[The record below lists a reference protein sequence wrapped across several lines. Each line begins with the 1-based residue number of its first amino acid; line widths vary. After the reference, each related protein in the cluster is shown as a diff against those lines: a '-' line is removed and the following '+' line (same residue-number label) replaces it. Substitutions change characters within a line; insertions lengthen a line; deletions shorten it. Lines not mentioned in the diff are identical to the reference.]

1 MDNQVPQ
8 QPKPNPP
15 AATQPTAPVANPVTA
30 TAPKPAAAAVAL
42 PKDQGKSNRR
52 LIIGCLSA
60 FGCSIFLFIGILFA
74 FLAFSSPDNP
84 SPIFGFLGV
93 PAGEVVNVLITLVNL
108 IFLVLVFIAFI
119 FVIIGIF
126 KITTAKKD
134 DKDAKRRGT
143 MFTFGAL
150 AAMVLLIF
158 IWVFAYFF
166 LAPRRTTAIKTPIMT
181 DPVKTTGLTA
191 PVTVKFDGSKA
202 SINKKTFDVLSYD
215 WDFGDGASARGNPQ
229 THTFTDLGNFD
240 VKLTITVK
248 EKATQKEQ
256 ALPPFT
262 RSVTIENKTADVI
275 IKADPQK
282 GVAPLTVNFDGSD
295 SKTPNGELT
304 AYAWDLDNNGSF
316 DDGNEATISS
326 TFEKV
331 GTYKVSL
338 RVTDSTGALATNS
351 IEIEA
356 TVPDAPVAV
365 IEVEGAQGDSLEL
378 NKAYVFSGAA
388 STSPTGKIEKYS
400 WDFGDN
406 GKTSTRSATHA
417 YKEVGDYDVILT
429 VLDSSK
435 KKGEVT
441 KRFSVKAP
449 DSAPLASLKTTPE
462 PANGVVSGQAPFDVI
477 FDASGSQDANEN
489 IVEYAWD
496 FDGDGKTDDANAVT
510 SHKFLIAGNYNVSL
524 TVTDSDDLST
534 KAQVVVK
541 VDAAGL
547 RADIAADPIAGV
559 VPLTV
564 KFDASGSSYP
574 EGRIVSFEWDFGDG
588 TPPRTDA
595 SKVSYQYTA
604 VGTFTAKV
612 TAITQD
618 NKRAQAQVPIN
629 VRPVPVKACFEPSV
643 SSGKAPLEVQFDPTC
658 STGTVVKYRWNFA
671 NLGKSTDRK
680 PKFEFRDP
688 GTYDVSLEVADN
700 QNVVDTFTSKVTVE
714 AK

>member
-1 MDNQVPQ
+1 MDNQPTPNNPTP
-8 QPKPNPP
+8 PKTPAPAPAAPP
-15 AATQPTAPVANPVTA
+15 AQAQKPV
-30 TAPKPAAAAVAL
+30 AAVAVL
-42 PKDQGKSNRR
+42 PKDQSKSNKR
-52 LIIGCLSA
+52 LIVGCLSA
-60 FGCSIFLFIGILFA
+60 FGCSLFLFIGILFA
-74 FLAFSSPDNP
+74 FLAFGSNDN
-84 SPIFGFLGV
+84 PIFGFLGV
-93 PAGEVVNVLITLVNL
+93 PPGEVVNVLITLVNL

-119 FVIIGIF
+119 FVVIGIF

-134 DKDAKRRGT
+134 DKDAKRKGT
-143 MFTFGAL
+143 IFTFGAL
-150 AAMVLLIF
+150 AIMVLLIF

-166 LAPRRTTAIKTPIMT
+166 LAPKRTASVKTPIIT
-181 DPVKTTGLTA
+181 EPVKTTGLTA
-191 PVTVKFDGSKA
+191 PVTVKFDASKA
-202 SINKKTFDVLSYD
+202 SINKSTFDILSYD
-215 WDFGDGASARGNPQ
+215 WNFGDGASARGNPQ
-229 THTFTDLGNFD
+229 THTFTDLGNFK
-240 VKLTITVK
+240 VKLTVTVK

-256 ALPPFT
+256 PLEFT
-262 RSVTIENKTADVI
+262 RDVTIQNKTADVI

-295 SKTPNGELT
+295 SKAPNGELT
-304 AYAWDLDNNGSF
+304 AFAWDLDDDGSF
-316 DDGNEATISS
+316 DDGAQSTAAF

-351 IEIEA
+351 TEIET
-356 TVPDAPVAV
+356 TVPDTPIAA
-365 IEVEGAQGDSLEL
+365 ITAEGVEGDTLEL
-378 NKAYVFSGAA
+378 NKAYVFSGAS

-406 GKTSTRSATHA
+406 GKASTRSATHS
-417 YKEVGDYDVILT
+417 YKEAGDYDVVLT
-429 VLDSSK
+429 VTDSSK
-435 KKGEVT
+435 KQGQVT
-441 KRFSVKAP
+441 KRFTVNAP
-449 DSAPLASLKTTPE
+449 AAAPLASLKTTPE

-477 FDASGSQDANEN
+477 FDASGSQDPNDN

-510 SHKFLIAGNYNVSL
+510 SHKFLTAGNFNVSL

-534 KAQVVVK
+534 KTQVVVK

-547 RADIAADPIAGV
+547 RADITAEPIAGV

-574 EGRIVSFEWDFGDG
+574 EGRIVSFEWDFGDA
-588 TPPRTDA
+588 TPPRTDS

-629 VRPVPVKACFEPSV
+629 VRPVPIKACFEPSV

-680 PKFEFRDP
+680 PKFEFKDP
-688 GTYDVSLEVADN
+688 GTYDVTLEVADT
-700 QNVVDTFTSKVTVE
+700 QNVVDTFTSKVIVE